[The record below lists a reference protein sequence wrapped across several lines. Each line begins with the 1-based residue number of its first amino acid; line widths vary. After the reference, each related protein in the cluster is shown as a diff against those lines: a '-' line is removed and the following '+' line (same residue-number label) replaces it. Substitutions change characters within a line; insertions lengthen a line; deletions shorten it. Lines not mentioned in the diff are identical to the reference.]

1 MMWQCGVCGYIH
13 EGDGPPDKCP
23 KCGAPKEKF
32 TVLDEK
38 RVGLIERSR
47 FGNSLLMELGS
58 HLAVIM
64 ELAELGIEDDLDPAC
79 VKLYKECK
87 DFATFARQSLKAEI
101 ETHISK
107 GKWG

>member
-1 MMWQCGVCGYIH
+1 MWQCGVCGYIH

-32 TVLDEK
+32 AALDEK
-38 RVGLIERSR
+38 RVELIERSR
-47 FGNSLLMELGS
+47 FGNSLLMELDN

-87 DFATFARQSLKAEI
+87 DFAAFARQSLKAEI

-107 GKWG
+107 GK

>member
-1 MMWQCGVCGYIH
+1 MWQCGVCNYIH

-32 TVLDEK
+32 VALDEK
-38 RVGLIERSR
+38 RVELVERSR
-47 FGNSLLMELGS
+47 LGNSLLMELDS
-58 HLAVIM
+58 HFDVIF

-79 VKLYKECK
+79 VKLYQECQE
-87 DFATFARQSLKAEI
+87 FATFARQSLKAEI
-101 ETHISK
+101 LNHINK